1 MIHAGKVVPLSFL
14 SFFPLL
20 PLCLLLLHC
29 SWDVWSDNEGI
40 VPSWTGLY
48 ETVQKKWQGK
58 KIWQI
63 FCTSVWNVAI
73 SSVCTPKKKN
83 IHQDIDF
90 KQGVAIC
97 VSPLSENTKLRSL
110 PCLPSKEKM
119 HPISIT
125 FLISKTQ
132 SPNMLVSMYTHKL
145 FSLCLPI
152 QNAKASQML
161 WFLQV
166 FPPWEDGNM

>member
-1 MIHAGKVVPLSFL
+1 MLEKLFHFL
-14 SFFPLL
+14 FVFL
-20 PLCLLLLHC
+20 PPPTSLFASVALLLGRLEWQWGNC
-29 SWDVWSDNEGI
+29 SLMNRAQWNSA
-40 VPSWTGLY
+40 
-48 ETVQKKWQGK
+48 KKWHGK